1 MKNATKLFPLVA
13 ALLTLFVSPV
23 LAQTSGSISGEVKDE
38 KQAVVTNATVTVRNV
53 KTNETRTTST
63 DGDGRYRFT
72 GMKVGD
78 YEVSVESSGF
88 AKYVQSGISLVLK
101 QAATVDV
108 SLKTG
113 GVTEVVNVV
122 ENASILNTTT
132 TEVGT
137 RFDNRRL
144 AELPIAP
151 NRNVYNIAL
160 SAPGVSQLQSNQ
172 AGFTNGINYSS
183 NGGRLRSNNFLLDG
197 QDNNDFG
204 VGGGVVQ
211 LNNPDL
217 IQEVR
222 LVTNQFSA
230 EDGLNSNSVFNA
242 INKSGS
248 NEYHGSVFLFHNENH
263 LNACSNVNKNGGF
276 CNKTATGKDK
286 PIAPFRIENQT
297 GFTVGGPVHLTSFGE
312 GGDNYNSGHDR

>member
-1 MKNATKLFPLVA
+1 MKKATQLFLLLV
-13 ALLTLFVSPV
+13 ALLTLFVNPV
-23 LAQTSGSISGEVKDE
+23 FAQTSGSISGEVKDE

-53 KTNETRTTST
+53 KTNESRSTTT

-72 GMKVGD
+72 GMPVGD
-78 YEVSVESSGF
+78 YEIAVESTGF
-88 AKYVQSGISLVLK
+88 AKYVQSGISLVLN

-108 SLKTG
+108 SLKAG

-144 AELPIAP
+144 AELPIAT

-230 EDGLNSNSVFNA
+230 EYGRNSSSVFNA
-242 INKSGS
+242 ITKSGS
-248 NEYHGSVFLFHNENH
+248 NEYHGSAFIFHNDNH
-263 LNACSNVNKNGGF
+263 LNACSNLNKTAGF
-276 CNKTATGKDK
+276 CNKSATKEANQ
-286 PIAPFRIENQT
+286 IAPFRIENQA
-297 GFTVGGPVHLTSFGE
+297 GFTVGGPLHLPKFG
-312 GGDNYNSGHDR
+312 

>member
-1 MKNATKLFPLVA
+1 MKNGTKLFLLVA
-13 ALLTLFVSPV
+13 ALLTLFVNPV
-23 LAQTSGSISGEVKDE
+23 FAQTSGSISGEVKDE

-53 KTNETRTTST
+53 KTNESRSTTT

-72 GMKVGD
+72 GMPVGD
-78 YEVSVESSGF
+78 YEIAVESTGF
-88 AKYVQSGISLVLK
+88 AKYVQSGISLVLN

-108 SLKTG
+108 ALKAG

-144 AELPIAP
+144 AELPIAT

-204 VGGGVVQ
+204 VGKFRM
-211 LNNPDL
+211 NP
-217 IQEVR
+217 
-222 LVTNQFSA
+222 FA
-230 EDGLNSNSVFNA
+230 
-242 INKSGS
+242 
-248 NEYHGSVFLFHNENH
+248 
-263 LNACSNVNKNGGF
+263 
-276 CNKTATGKDK
+276 
-286 PIAPFRIENQT
+286 
-297 GFTVGGPVHLTSFGE
+297 
-312 GGDNYNSGHDR
+312 

>member
-72 GMKVGD
+72 GMRVGD
-78 YEVSVESSGF
+78 YEVTVESTGF
-88 AKYVQSGISLVLK
+88 AKYVQSGISLVLN

-144 AELPIAP
+144 AELPIAT

-211 LNNPDL
+211 LN
-217 IQEVR
+217 
-222 LVTNQFSA
+222 
-230 EDGLNSNSVFNA
+230 
-242 INKSGS
+242 
-248 NEYHGSVFLFHNENH
+248 
-263 LNACSNVNKNGGF
+263 
-276 CNKTATGKDK
+276 
-286 PIAPFRIENQT
+286 
-297 GFTVGGPVHLTSFGE
+297 
-312 GGDNYNSGHDR
+312 

>member
-1 MKNATKLFPLVA
+1 MKNATKVFLVFA
-13 ALLTLFVSPV
+13 SLLMLFVVPV
-23 LAQTSGSISGEVKDE
+23 LGQTSGSISGEVKDE

-72 GMKVGD
+72 GMPVGD
-78 YEVSVESSGF
+78 YEVSVESTGF
-88 AKYVQSGISLVLK
+88 AKYVQSGITLVLN
-101 QAATVDV
+101 QPATVDV
-108 SLKTG
+108 QLKAG

-137 RFDNRRL
+137 RFDTRRL
-144 AELPIAP
+144 SELPIAT
-151 NRNVYNIAL
+151 NRNVYNVAL
-160 SAPGVSQLQSNQ
+160 SAAGVSQLQSNQ
-172 AGFTNGINYSS
+172 SGFTNGINYSS

-230 EDGLNSNSVFNA
+230 EYGRNSSSVFNA
-242 INKSGS
+242 ITKSG
-248 NEYHGSVFLFHNENH
+248 
-263 LNACSNVNKNGGF
+263 
-276 CNKTATGKDK
+276 
-286 PIAPFRIENQT
+286 
-297 GFTVGGPVHLTSFGE
+297 
-312 GGDNYNSGHDR
+312 